1 MDYST
6 REVAESRTLRPSDNA
21 SKAIGTMEPR
31 YLNLGPQTAY
41 YSCSDNYNTPN
52 GPGKVGDLEDAPSS
66 ASAAR
71 NEQEQAFREK
81 QQRRKQKKANEEA
94 KIISAEKIP
103 GHRGDE
109 TDVEKLLDFITGSSS
124 KKNVKKKQASAK
136 NNVQENGLSE
146 KSGKSKKSA
155 NGKRQSS
162 TKSVE
167 DKSSENSSEKG
178 DDTSSKI
185 SDLGDDKVKDNGL
198 VENSKI
204 NDNGSEGSIS
214 SDLIKDI
221 TATAAKLD
229 NNKYIK
235 YQKTNKLEVEDAYSS
250 GGEGPVNGSCAD
262 IYPPSLVNDAYIFT
276 DYDSVSLP
284 IEEDFVT
291 VSTKKKKVRNM
302 GQQPNQYFHHHMD
315 NLNGSG
321 SHHYNSYRESSLSSM
336 GDNRSLV
343 GIGTQLAQ
351 LPSRGD
357 DRRPPRPSRPMTR
370 SVTPPPTSFS
380 SSLQTDY
387 SSDNSNRRSH
397 IKASRNRA
405 FSPSSIPA
413 QNKSEEE
420 SDFPVI
426 SNQSNDFPSLPT
438 ATKSHDGRRNSTGN
452 VPCEVPDVDSD
463 MESVKSLPLSS
474 SNQRDGGSSPRGSGT
489 ANIISYARIAAGQRG
504 GGKTISMSN
513 STSTASVNSVP
524 SSTVSN
530 CTQNHGHQSTDVT
543 KQNDEGYATTDNTV
557 EGSISNNVSASS
569 SKSEELSSLSGC
581 ESNVIKSESDKLISQ
596 STEFKPDNLT
606 NVKPETEPEKRDNI
620 SEKTAAEIHTV
631 SNAISIGDEG
641 TSSCSGSRKT
651 DKAGDRKDNTVIGDT
666 VTNVS
671 EESASSDVTGT
682 TSKSTTTTAG
692 KRTGKSK
699 SSVVFLDKKM
709 NKSPKDME
717 ISFGFDEEMDSQ
729 GEDMATAIPFG
740 ESTQDMQFGSPTVS
754 YAVGG
759 FVAGMPSMPP
769 QDMCGVKGT
778 VPGMNGII
786 SPQDMM
792 AYPPPHAIG
801 IPVNMARPPPPAH
814 MMMVPP
820 PVSPSSG
827 HVIMPPQTMAIPSA
841 PYIPVPQT
849 NLPPPPVM
857 ASVPPPV
864 SVVPAD
870 SPVAFGGEAE
880 LGNEIPEEVKDDAVV
895 PEEPRSTADVSNET
909 DFPPLSSVV
918 DKSVNV
924 PVTSTSAATV
934 DSNQPKET
942 EREGASEIENAPK
955 CENTDEDTTIE
966 FLQPSLPEETIET
979 KSNADQQQQV
989 EVENGIQN
997 LKRFWPSREKDPNYD
1012 SGNFMVE
1019 QAVFYLKKGMIS
1031 KFNSLLVILFTMPCS
1046 MTLNFIVFN
1055 SFVYQAH

>member
-21 SKAIGTMEPR
+21 SRAMETCTRLRPWPPAA
-31 YLNLGPQTAY
+31 LSF
-41 YSCSDNYNTPN
+41 SCFNDYNMPN
-52 GPGKVGDLEDAPSS
+52 GPGKVGDLEEAPSS
-66 ASAAR
+66 ASTAR

-103 GHRGDE
+103 GHRDE

-124 KKNVKKKQASAK
+124 KKTVKKKQASAR
-136 NNVQENGLSE
+136 NNVQENGLAE
-146 KSGKSKKSA
+146 KSGKSKKTT
-155 NGKRQSS
+155 NGKGQSLI
-162 TKSVE
+162 KSME

-178 DDTSSKI
+178 DDTSSKM
-185 SDLGDDKVKDNGL
+185 SDLGDDKVKENDL

-229 NNKYIK
+229 NNKHIK

-250 GGEGPVNGSCAD
+250 GGEGPVNGSCVD

-284 IEEDFVT
+284 VEEDFVT

-302 GQQPNQYFHHHMD
+302 GQQPNQYFHHKD

-336 GDNRSLV
+336 GDNRSYV

-387 SSDNSNRRSH
+387 SSDNSNRRSY

-452 VPCEVPDVDSD
+452 VPSEVPDVDSD

-489 ANIISYARIAAGQRG
+489 ASIISYARIAAGQRG
-504 GGKTISMSN
+504 GGKTNSMSN

-543 KQNDEGYATTDNTV
+543 KQHDEGYATTDNTA
-557 EGSISNNVSASS
+557 EGSTSNNVSASS
-569 SKSEELSSLSGC
+569 SKSEELSSLSGFK
-581 ESNVIKSESDKLISQ
+581 SNVIKSGSDKLISQ
-596 STEFKPDNLT
+596 SPEFQLDNLT
-606 NVKPETEPEKRDNI
+606 NVQPETEPEKRDNDN
-620 SEKTAAEIHTV
+620 SEKTAAEMQTV
-631 SNAISIGDEG
+631 SNAISIGDED
-641 TSSCSGSRKT
+641 TSSCSGSSKI
-651 DKAGDRKDNTVIGDT
+651 DKAGDRKDNTVISDT
-666 VTNVS
+666 VTNVVS
-671 EESASSDVTGT
+671 EESVSSDVTAA
-682 TSKSTTTTAG
+682 TSKSTTTAG

-717 ISFGFDEEMDSQ
+717 ISFGFDEEMDRQS
-729 GEDMATAIPFG
+729 EDMTAAIAFG
-740 ESTQDMQFGSPTVS
+740 DSTQGMQFGSPTVS

-759 FVAGMPSMPP
+759 FVPGMPSIPP

-778 VPGMNGII
+778 VPRNEWNNQSAGH
-786 SPQDMM
+786 DV
-792 AYPPPHAIG
+792 
-801 IPVNMARPPPPAH
+801 IPT
-814 MMMVPP
+814 
-820 PVSPSSG
+820 SSC
-827 HVIMPPQTMAIPSA
+827 HWYT
-841 PYIPVPQT
+841 
-849 NLPPPPVM
+849 
-857 ASVPPPV
+857 
-864 SVVPAD
+864 
-870 SPVAFGGEAE
+870 
-880 LGNEIPEEVKDDAVV
+880 
-895 PEEPRSTADVSNET
+895 
-909 DFPPLSSVV
+909 
-918 DKSVNV
+918 
-924 PVTSTSAATV
+924 
-934 DSNQPKET
+934 
-942 EREGASEIENAPK
+942 
-955 CENTDEDTTIE
+955 C
-966 FLQPSLPEETIET
+966 
-979 KSNADQQQQV
+979 
-989 EVENGIQN
+989 
-997 LKRFWPSREKDPNYD
+997 
-1012 SGNFMVE
+1012 
-1019 QAVFYLKKGMIS
+1019 
-1031 KFNSLLVILFTMPCS
+1031 
-1046 MTLNFIVFN
+1046 
-1055 SFVYQAH
+1055 